1 MIHQKSSPT
10 RRPAAP
16 TRNGHGHGNG
26 HVSARPGNGQLQAI
40 LDTAIEGIIV
50 IDERGLIQTFNRAA
64 ARMFGYKPSEVIGQN
79 ISLLMPRP
87 FHGEHDRYLS
97 NYLQTGRPKII
108 GIGREVPGLRKDG
121 TTFPIELAVSE
132 VRHNGRRG
140 FTGIFRDISNRK
152 RLEKAILDVSE
163 REQRRI
169 GRDLHD
175 GLCQEL
181 AGTAFLV
188 KTMHHQLQ
196 TGQPVSQ
203 QAADD
208 VAVLL
213 QNAVKH
219 ARALARGLQPVDHLP
234 GGLSAA
240 LAHLAA
246 DNADLHNIR
255 CHFRCPR
262 PVEIADPAAAT
273 HLYRIAQECVRD
285 AIHHAHAKTVTIS
298 LSRRNGHI
306 ELSVSDDAKRPSKS
320 EIFSGTMVSEMI
332 HHRAR
337 MISARITIRRRPR
350 AGVSVTCHIPAIKA
364 G

>member
-1 MIHQKSSPT
+1 MVHQKTSST

-16 TRNGHGHGNG
+16 TGNGHGNG
-26 HVSARPGNGQLQAI
+26 NSAARPGDGQLQAI

-50 IDERGLIQTFNRAA
+50 IDDRGLIQTFNRAA
-64 ARMFGYKPSEVIGQN
+64 AKMFGYKASEVIGQN
-79 ISLLMPRP
+79 VSMLMPQP
-87 FHGEHDRYLS
+87 FHGEHDRYIS
-97 NYLQTGRPKII
+97 NYVQTGRPRII

-188 KTMHHQLQ
+188 KTMHHRLLA
-196 TGQPVSQ
+196 GEPVSE
-203 QAADD
+203 QAAAD

-213 QNAVKH
+213 QEAVKH
-219 ARALARGLQPVDHLP
+219 ARALARGLQPVDLLP
-234 GGLSAA
+234 AGLSAA
-240 LAHLAA
+240 LAHLAT
-246 DNADLHNIR
+246 DNADMHEVR
-255 CHFRCPR
+255 CTFRCPQ
-262 PVEIADPAAAT
+262 PVEIADPTAAT

-285 AIHHAHAKTVTIS
+285 AIHHAHAKAVTIR
-298 LSRRNGHI
+298 LARRNGHI
-306 ELSVSDDAKRPSKS
+306 ELSVSDDAKRPSKI
-320 EIFSGTMVSEMI
+320 EIFGGTMVSEMI

-337 MISARITIRRRPR
+337 MISGRITIHRRPR
-350 AGVSVTCHIPAIKA
+350 AGVSVTCHMPAIKA